1 MRYGISLEIDGLRA
15 RLAIGEQL
23 HREAVL
29 DLSSQQERIDEL
41 EQLFAQAKAQIRMLL
56 ADHSDDVV
64 HFTEVL

>member
-15 RLAIGEQL
+15 RLSMAEQL

>member
-1 MRYGISLEIDGLRA
+1 MRYGRSLEIEGLRA
-15 RLAIGEQL
+15 RLSIVEQL

-29 DLSSQQERIDEL
+29 ASSSQQERIDEL
-41 EQLFAQAKAQIRMLL
+41 EHLFAQAKAQIRMLL